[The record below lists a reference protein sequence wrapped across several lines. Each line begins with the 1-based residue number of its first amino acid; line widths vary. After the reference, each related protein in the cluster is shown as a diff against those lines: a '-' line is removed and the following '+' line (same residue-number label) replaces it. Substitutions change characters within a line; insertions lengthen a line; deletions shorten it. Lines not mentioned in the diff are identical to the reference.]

1 MVTSYIG
8 FACII
13 KIPSIYLSSI
23 YEIPVKKAVGAVKLT
38 KGRKQVEEKDK
49 IAGHW
54 FFNTIYLMMKWFFN
68 SFYFYFFTFTVVIVP
83 MITVL
88 AEKEKLESK

>member
-1 MVTSYIG
+1 MAFFLGFIQLITMVLAELVNIMKGSERKKPQDLVTSYIG

-38 KGRKQVEEKDK
+38 KGRK
-49 IAGHW
+49 
-54 FFNTIYLMMKWFFN
+54 
-68 SFYFYFFTFTVVIVP
+68 
-83 MITVL
+83 
-88 AEKEKLESK
+88 